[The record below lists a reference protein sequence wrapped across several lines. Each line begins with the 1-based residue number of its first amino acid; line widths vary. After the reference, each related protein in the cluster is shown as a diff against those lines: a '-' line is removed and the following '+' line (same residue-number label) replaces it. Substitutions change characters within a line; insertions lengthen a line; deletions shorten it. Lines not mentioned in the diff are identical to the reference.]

1 MNRTGACLLY
11 EIRAMISVQSPGGL
25 VFGSA
30 KALEDDALSFEV
42 DARLDIDKIV
52 EFRLELPGLDE
63 TAMGTLRTIRTR
75 KQVTGAELFTA
86 RIASI
91 HDDDREIFEVWRA
104 AVLRGTRAMTHSRH
118 ANTDAWLASSSMQ
131 GSTASERAHAVA
143 NQEER
148 RRRRLMR
155 ARQIA
160 SLHKRSWPDPT
171 DTDGA
176 AAATREV
183 WRPSLAPTSVSR
195 PPPVR
200 SSAPSMERPGAPAED
215 GPDISTPR
223 SAIAAALRSRLGI
236 GGAEPP
242 PAPTSSEAAE
252 GASSG
257 EVKAPHLGTAAAP
270 TPPKPPVPIG
280 PEPAIEAGPGTVAL
294 TYWTEAKFR
303 EDYTRNLRLAGM
315 FVPRR
320 DLGARGQKVAFRV
333 TLPSGT
339 TLACAAEIVM
349 VNATGSGLYLVLDA
363 AQKDALARG

>member
-1 MNRTGACLLY
+1 
-11 EIRAMISVQSPGGL
+11 MISVQSPGGL

-30 KALEDDALSFEV
+30 RALEDDAVSFEV
-42 DARLDIDKIV
+42 DAVLDIDKIV
-52 EFRLELPGLDE
+52 EFRIELPGLDE
-63 TAMGTLRTIRTR
+63 TAMGTLRTIRAR
-75 KQVTGAELFTA
+75 KQTTGAVLFTA

-91 HDDDREIFEVWRA
+91 HEDDREIFEVWRA
-104 AVLRGTRAMTHSRH
+104 AVLKGSRAMSHSRH
-118 ANTDAWLASSSMQ
+118 ANTDAWLSSSSMQ
-131 GSTASERAHAVA
+131 GSTASERAFAVA

-160 SLHKRSWPDPT
+160 SLHKKTWPDPT
-171 DTDGA
+171 DMEGGA
-176 AAATREV
+176 AAAREV

-200 SSAPSMERPGAPAED
+200 TSVPSMERPGTPSES

-223 SAIAAALRSRLGI
+223 TAISAALRSRLGI

-242 PAPTSSEAAE
+242 PAPTTSEPVE

-257 EVKAPHLGTAAAP
+257 EVMAPHLGKSAP
-270 TPPKPPVPIG
+270 AEPSAPAVPIG
-280 PEPAIEAGPGTVAL
+280 PEPAIEAAPGTVAL
-294 TYWTEAKFR
+294 TYWTDARFR
-303 EDYTRNLRLAGM
+303 EDYTRNLRLSGM

-320 DLGARGQKVAFRV
+320 DLGSRGQKVSFRV
-333 TLPSGT
+333 KLPSGNT
-339 TLACAAEIVM
+339 IECTAEIVM

-363 AQKDALARG
+363 AQKEALARG